1 MARVRAATS
10 RRETRRR
17 RSVAMVAQA
26 LQLLT
31 GPAQAPLTETEIAAI
46 RERLER
52 PRENRQ
58 GDLLSMDRGCS
69 N

>member
-1 MARVRAATS
+1 MA
-10 RRETRRR
+10 
-17 RSVAMVAQA
+17 AQA

-31 GPAQAPLTETEIAAI
+31 GPAQAPLTETEIASI